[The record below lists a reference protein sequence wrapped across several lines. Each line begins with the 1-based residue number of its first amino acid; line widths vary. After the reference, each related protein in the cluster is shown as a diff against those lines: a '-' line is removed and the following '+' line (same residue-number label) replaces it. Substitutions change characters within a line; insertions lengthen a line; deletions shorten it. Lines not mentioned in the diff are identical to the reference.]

1 MVPLLLL
8 LLTVLGTS
16 AAPPVGIPVVRGVDQ
31 SPSVDP
37 SQYGRCSHRIEPPAA
52 RATSHWCAFG
62 RLGSWP
68 EYPNGA
74 ARRSFKFGRLTTY
87 TGPILRQRLACNV
100 SGVGS
105 GGACGPDLAT
115 SFARCSDA
123 HATLAVST
131 KYLKPHQGGWAADA
145 GACWKC
151 ACASLFGGDDA
162 YNPGLRKSHVLAMRG
177 LSFMARVGDRM
188 GEGADESIDVLLDRP
203 FAYAY
208 QDSRGNPNAARV
220 NALAGPR
227 GFPLP
232 SWADASAYPTD
243 VGTWTALWQFVPCG
257 GGGRA
262 DRVPHAGAGMDA
274 GAAGALTITA
284 SG

>member
-1 MVPLLLL
+1 MALFKRLLF
-8 LLTVLGTS
+8 LLTAV
-16 AAPPVGIPVVRGVDQ
+16 AAGVVAKPDTAPIGIPVVRGVDQ

-68 EYPNGA
+68 EFPNAA

-100 SGVGS
+100 SGAG
-105 GGACGPDLAT
+105 
-115 SFARCSDA
+115 SDA
-123 HATLAVST
+123 YATLAVST

-151 ACASLFGGDDA
+151 ACVSLFGGDDA
-162 YNPGLRKSHVLAMRG
+162 YNRGLRRSRVLAMRG

-208 QDSRGNPNAARV
+208 QDADGNPNAAKV
-220 NALAGPR
+220 NALPGPR
-227 GFPLP
+227 GFPWP
-232 SWADASAYPTD
+232 SSSDAAAYPTD

-257 GGGRA
+257 GGWTHARCATAVAELTGYRTRA
-262 DRVPHAGAGMDA
+262 PGWTPGLRAP
-274 GAAGALTITA
+274 
-284 SG
+284 